1 MVILEK
7 MNSFVVRQVEKMKEK
22 MDEKTLF
29 RGDNTEDVS
38 DEENYEEEILVESD
52 DGNDGENKDAGE
64 QEESR
69 QSDKNTKN
77 DVIVLD

>member
-1 MVILEK
+1 
-7 MNSFVVRQVEKMKEK
+7 MKYRLK
-22 MDEKTLF
+22 KIH
-29 RGDNTEDVS
+29 
-38 DEENYEEEILVESD
+38 ILVESD
-52 DGNDGENKDAGE
+52 NGNDGENKDAGE